1 MATATA
7 PAIDIKRDVP
17 DAYRALAALTRATPD
32 IDHGLAEIVK
42 VRVSQLNGCTYCVD
56 LHSGLARKAGVPERA
71 VFAIAGWH
79 DAPFFTDRE
88 RAALRLAEALTLL
101 PAGPV
106 PEDAYVDAA
115 DQFPDDALGQLVVVI
130 TAINAWN
137 RVMLAS
143 GAQPST
149 SPG

>member
-1 MATATA
+1 MASATA

-17 DAYRALAALTRATPD
+17 DAYRALAALTRAAPD
-32 IDHGLAEIVK
+32 IDHELAEIVK

-56 LHSGLARKAGVPERA
+56 LHSGLARKDGVPERA
-71 VFAIAGWH
+71 VSAIAVWH

-143 GAQPST
+143 GPQPSR